1 MLSTKQITIGSLL
14 LLTFS
19 ISVYY
24 ATKKNTQKIEKDDE
38 EKKSE

>member
-14 LLTFS
+14 LLTFT

-24 ATKKNTQKIEKDDE
+24 ATKKNTIEKDDE